1 MRSMWSKNAC
11 LRPRGA
17 SRATTRRSDLC
28 ARFQSPQ
35 WRRWAPRAVLCAAL
49 LLGQA
54 LATGAAAEP
63 ARPARIVSL
72 DLCADQILIELVARR
87 RIAAVTHLAAD
98 PSVSA
103 IAETARGYPVTRGAA
118 EDVLQHDPD
127 LVLAGQFGVSATVSL
142 LQRVGRNVV
151 IVPLASDLDGV
162 RRAIRIVADATGETE
177 AGTAMIAAFDA
188 RLARIA
194 AEVATDAA
202 PPPSALVYQIGG
214 SISLEGTLADAA
226 LTAAGFSN
234 AGRNLA
240 HARGAQVPLEALIA
254 HPPDLLVLASP
265 PLAYRTIVAD
275 NLRHPALRR
284 LTQRVASL
292 ELPWRLWLCGTAH
305 VGDAIEDLA
314 AARRRLARGVTQ

>member
-1 MRSMWSKNAC
+1 MDRTSLNS
-11 LRPRGA
+11 RRVSRRGPFYGRCA
-17 SRATTRRSDLC
+17 S
-28 ARFQSPQ
+28 
-35 WRRWAPRAVLCAAL
+35 AVASAL
-49 LLGQA
+49 LLTA
-54 LATGAAAEP
+54 AFVTGAAAEP

-87 RIAAVTHLAAD
+87 RISAVTHLAAD

-103 IAETARGYPVTRGAA
+103 IAEKARGYPVTRGAA

-127 LVLAGQFGVSATVSL
+127 LVLAGPYGVSSTVSL

-162 RRAIRIVADATGETE
+162 RRAIRTVADATGDAE
-177 AGTAMIAAFDA
+177 AGTAMIAAFDT
-188 RLARIA
+188 RLATIA
-194 AEVATDAA
+194 RETAA
-202 PPPSALVYQIGG
+202 SPAPAPTALVYQVGG

-226 LTAAGFSN
+226 LAAAGFTN
-234 AGRNLA
+234 AGRNFV
-240 HARGAQVPLEALIA
+240 HARGGQVPLEALVA

-275 NLRHPALRR
+275 NLRHPALRQ
-284 LTQRVASL
+284 LTQRVASI

-305 VGDAIEDLA
+305 VGDAIEELA
-314 AARRRLARGVTQ
+314 AARRRLAGGATQ